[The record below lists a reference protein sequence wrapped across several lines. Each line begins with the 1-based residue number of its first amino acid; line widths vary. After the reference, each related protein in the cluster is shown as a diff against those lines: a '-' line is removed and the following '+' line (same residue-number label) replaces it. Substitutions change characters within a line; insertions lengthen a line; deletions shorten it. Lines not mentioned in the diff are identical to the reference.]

1 MLGAVANR
9 TVPNDIQ
16 KTHLFSGWELFSRV
30 GFCGATF
37 PALSTCAN
45 AGALSR
51 RVGKRHQKT
60 THTPEKDAKSER
72 GLVSSR
78 VRASA
83 YAAIC
88 AVIMY
93 GSYSMVATATPYG
106 DGLRCLRAYGG
117 GLPTKVRLVGRV
129 SQENAFG
136 VADSRK
142 SAFGGARQAQK
153 GVTLIPHLLLT
164 NPTAREDVF
173 RANGFVTKPHMTGAS
188 YVVIRRGR
196 RLTCEGAEPPAWIRN
211 RRER

>member
-106 DGLRCLRAYGG
+106 DGLRCLRACGG
-117 GLPTKVRLVGRV
+117 GLPTKARLVGRV

-136 VADSRK
+136 GAGFTRK
-142 SAFGGARQAQK
+142 CVWWGG
-153 GVTLIPHLLLT
+153 L
-164 NPTAREDVF
+164 PTKVRLVGHAKRKKLGI
-173 RANGFVTKPHMTGAS
+173 RHTKRKKA
-188 YVVIRRGR
+188 
-196 RLTCEGAEPPAWIRN
+196 
-211 RRER
+211 